1 MMQTAVHHQPVATT
15 LRADSPVTAASTS
28 LKGTSASAALP
39 FPQALPQEPSRTV
52 VAVYGPGQDAIVQV
66 VADILGKPW
75 TTETSLSTLGRGSSA
90 VVVGIR
96 ATDLPGSLDGCDK
109 SACMLVNLHCVDD
122 GSFPEEGLT
131 ELCDYE
137 FLYSLRSPFFRRDL
151 TRFLSLILGQTRPH
165 EDLKTKNRTNFIST
179 TFPDVHAALPNLDIL
194 SVGSDAVEIRV
205 DLLVDPDP
213 LPQDQGHPG
222 VPSLRYVGQQLMLL
236 RQHTEL
242 PIIFTTRCTKENGK
256 FPMDNPALFYRYLRR
271 AIQWGV
277 EYIDVELWLPE
288 DIRRKLAE
296 VKGNSV
302 IMSAFHDFSGEWKW
316 TSPEAPRIFEESAKY
331 ADIVKMIAMVDSV
344 EANYELEYF
353 RSTIKQTHGTYP
365 LLSAVNMGQLGQ
377 LSRALNTVFSPI
389 THPLLPMIAA
399 PGQLTAAEINE
410 ALHIMGQLPKRDL
423 YAIGSF
429 RATPQ
434 SMFMEKCFNE
444 LSLPH
449 TLTSMDRGPAGSL
462 ERVFSQPSFG
472 GAALHPPLSSTSH
485 LPAISDAARAIGL
498 VDTIVVTSPGSLVGE
513 NATWKGIRATLTR
526 DYVPSAYRGRAA
538 IILAGTESEASASI
552 FALRS
557 LGVGAIYTV
566 GFRAT
571 GPLAEGL
578 EPFTS
583 IQSVKLVEQPFVI
596 VSALPPE
603 KSLLVQPLLRHYRST
618 GRASPPSTRGKVYL
632 DLTRGERTGDPVSV
646 AERSGWTAYGI
657 EDVNAW
663 TTVEMLRLLVGQNVP
678 FDFVRMAS
686 VMSRPTVSIDRLT
699 PRRVTAEPRE
709 SMNCKSCRKRKVISF
724 SVPSHAVPKKRG
736 PKTDVLEAL
745 LKRVDGLEKRLQDD
759 GTHPLS
765 PASPVKPDI
774 PLSSSTSIS
783 HPVSNSHPPPHPQ
796 SHPAAF
802 PLAPPAAYAHGHT
815 HGHTQGHG
823 HPPPGRVPDAMLDT
837 YFARLHGKP
846 FFILDEASTR
856 QRHASGQLPVSL
868 SMAVYALT
876 LRYTTVNPPPGSLE
890 YARQAR
896 RMIDIDQPTIENLQT
911 LLLLCQTFYAY
922 GCGKKAYMTLGN
934 AVSMVLA
941 LDLYREPPASHPSL
955 TPERETRRRLFWSV
969 YILDRFLTCGSKRP
983 CLIADH
989 SILVRLPASHPT
1001 GQDPGDIFNPVGPNI
1016 PFSSDRRKTASSSAG
1031 SGACSSLLVDIS
1043 RILGVTHRYL
1053 AAGGV
1058 KGDSHFPWHA
1068 LSNLSKIRQEL
1079 DLWAAGTHD
1088 LFASIEALFG
1098 HPESTL
1104 LLLSKLIYHLVHCLL
1119 YRPFLPIDLAELRG
1133 TGQHQSWQIE
1143 ATTLCFSHANAIAEL
1158 VELAR
1163 HAPRIE
1169 WPDLIAYC
1177 LTVAGTVHIHGVHY
1191 NGRREGEVFA
1201 SSPDFLNREMSQLDW
1216 LSGFWSGVRHHRD
1229 LLRTLEVC
1237 HAELVRSLAARPVR
1251 FAPVFHLEDFLDR
1264 YPGLSL
1270 GGGPG
1275 VDGSHVRLVDEDQ
1288 IDLDPQLLYAST
1300 SVPTTGPTP
1309 ILPSQPNGIHHT
1321 HARHHSTSSASASA
1335 SASHSL
1341 PFTSSTWPEIPTDPE
1356 LLNQTPATG
1365 SVGPNA
1371 SAFFSPTL
1379 GSTTHYHHPTPHS
1392 QPQTYLQSQIQYA
1405 TFPFESTPVPVP
1417 VPVESP
1423 SATSQSQPS
1432 SATAGPGSSGNGN
1445 GNEEK
1450 DPFLSLLEQ
1459 IAENEHNPGGPS
1471 ELDFFL
1477 EELATQSSSLSLL
1490 SAVLKESRSL
1500 PRQIDTDPTTP
1511 TPDLPS
1517 PVQERLLQFV
1527 RDVQRHL
1534 GQDSKVGYD
1543 GLRAAMD
1550 MDRGLLGDKLGLGH
1564 NGLASG
1570 YREQRDMGP
1579 LIDIDVDT
1587 RRNMNGTGTTNG
1599 EVEDVFTPEATSSL
1613 STASASGSGSTR
1625 QRRRSSISGAQK
1637 HLYNLLSFVSFL
1649 TKESLL
1655 LRPGAGERVA
1665 VEMIVETLEHPDLGS
1680 ALKGHELC
1688 RSGGRANEMTVTAIS
1703 LWLIIMGEEL
1713 YSRAQSQA
1721 SVQTAKSNRKSAILI
1736 DLDDGSGSEDGE
1748 EEEGTWQQLS
1758 EIVIRE
1764 WETWTARLQ
1773 FLSLRQD
1780 LEIQARE
1787 QAAEAAAVM
1796 RRVYD

>member
-1 MMQTAVHHQPVATT
+1 MMQTALHHPPVATT
-15 LRADSPVTAASTS
+15 LRANSPVSATAASTT
-28 LKGTSASAALP
+28 LKGAPATTVLP
-39 FPQALPQEPSRTV
+39 FPHTPPQNPSHTV
-52 VAVYGPGQDAIVQV
+52 VAIYGPGQDGIVQV

-90 VVVGIR
+90 VVIGIQAR
-96 ATDLPGSLDGCDK
+96 ELARDLEGCDK
-109 SACMLVNLHCVDD
+109 SACILINLHCVDD
-122 GSFPEEGLT
+122 DSFPEEALT

-151 TRFLSLILGQTRPH
+151 TRFLALILGQSRPH

-205 DLLVDPDP
+205 DLLVDPV
-213 LPQDQGHPG
+213 PQDPPSP

-236 RQHTEL
+236 RQHTEM
-242 PIIFTTRCTKENGK
+242 PIIYTTRCTKENGK
-256 FPMDNPALFYRYLRR
+256 FPMDNPALFYQYLQR
-271 AIQWGV
+271 AIKWGV

-288 DIRRKLAE
+288 EIRQRLTE
-296 VKGNSV
+296 VKGNSI

-316 TSPEAPRIFEESAKY
+316 TSPDAPRIFEESAKY

-353 RSTIKQTHGTYP
+353 RSTIKQTYGTHP

-410 ALHIMGQLPKRDL
+410 AQHIMGQLPKRDL

-449 TLTSMDRGPAGSL
+449 TLTSIDRGPASSL
-462 ERVFSQPSFG
+462 ERVLTQPSFG
-472 GAALHPPLSSTSH
+472 GAALNPPITASSSR
-485 LPAISDAARAIGL
+485 LPAISEPARAIGL
-498 VDTIVVTSPGSLVGE
+498 VDTIVATSPGSLVGE

-538 IILAGTESEASASI
+538 IIVAGSESEACAVI

-557 LGVGAIYTV
+557 LAVGAIYTV

-632 DLTRGERTGDPVSV
+632 DLTRGERNGDPVGV

-657 EDVNAW
+657 EDVNSW

-686 VMSRPTVSIDRLT
+686 YNMSVSRPTVGIDRLT
-699 PRRVTAEPRE
+699 PRRVAAESRE
-709 SMNCKSCRKRKVISF
+709 SMNCKSCRKRKIKCNRLR
-724 SVPSHAVPKKRG
+724 PSCEACKVFQCACVYDAVPKKRG

-745 LKRVDGLEKRLQDD
+745 LKRVDGLEKRLQDEN
-759 GTHPLS
+759 HPLS
-765 PASPVKPDI
+765 PDSPVKPDLPI
-774 PLSSSTSIS
+774 SSHSQSLAS
-783 HPVSNSHPPPHPQ
+783 QPQ
-796 SHPAAF
+796 SQQNQAQSQSHSAAF
-802 PLAPPAAYAHGHT
+802 PIAPPPVQTY
-815 HGHTQGHG
+815 GHG
-823 HPPPGRVPDAMLDT
+823 HGGYAQSQPNISFQSDRIPAAMLDA

-846 FFILDEASTR
+846 FFILDEAVTR
-856 QRHASGQLPVSL
+856 NRHASGSLPGYL
-868 SMAVYALT
+868 AMAVYALT
-876 LRYTTVNPPPGSLE
+876 LRYTTANPPPGSLE

-896 RMIDIDQPTIENLQT
+896 RMVDIDQPSIENLQT
-911 LLLLCQTFYAY
+911 LLLLSQTFYAY

-941 LDLYREPPASHPSL
+941 LDLYRELPASHPAL
-955 TPERETRRRLFWSV
+955 PPECEMRRRLFWSV
-969 YILDRFLTCGSKRP
+969 YVMDRFLTCGSKRP

-989 SILVRLPASHPT
+989 SIVVRLPASNPS
-1001 GQDPGDIFNPVGPNI
+1001 GSDPGDVFNPVGPNI
-1016 PFSSDRRKTASSSAG
+1016 PYSSDRRKTAGSCSA
-1031 SGACSSLLVDIS
+1031 LLVDIA

-1133 TGQHQSWQIE
+1133 SGQHQSWQIE
-1143 ATTLCFSHANAIAEL
+1143 ATTLCFSHANAVAEL

-1169 WPDLIAYC
+1169 WPDLVAYC

-1191 NGRREGEVFA
+1191 HGRRDGEVFA
-1201 SSPDFLNREMSQLDW
+1201 SSPDFLTREMHQLAW
-1216 LSGFWSGVRHHRD
+1216 LRQSWTGVQHHRD
-1229 LLRTLEVC
+1229 LLTTLSAC
-1237 HAELVRSLAARPVR
+1237 HADLVRTLAARPVR
-1251 FAPVFHLEDFLDR
+1251 FAPVFHLEDFLER
-1264 YPGLSL
+1264 YPGLV
-1270 GGGPG
+1270 
-1275 VDGSHVRLVDEDQ
+1275 VDGGHVRLVDDEQ
-1288 IDLDPQLLYAST
+1288 INLDPQLLYA
-1300 SVPTTGPTP
+1300 PT
-1309 ILPSQPNGIHHT
+1309 LPSQPQPHQPNGIH
-1321 HARHHSTSSASASA
+1321 HARHHSTSS
-1335 SASHSL
+1335 SL
-1341 PFTSSTWPEIPTDPE
+1341 PFSPSSTWPDIPTDPD
-1356 LLNQTPATG
+1356 LLNQSPGPSTLFSSTPTQ
-1365 SVGPNA
+1365 
-1371 SAFFSPTL
+1371 
-1379 GSTTHYHHPTPHS
+1379 PHS
-1392 QPQTYLQSQIQYA
+1392 HFNPHQPQSHNQNPPNLNLNINLTSTPQIQYA
-1405 TFPFESTPVPVP
+1405 TFPFESTPLPDP
-1417 VPVESP
+1417 DIESP
-1423 SATSQSQPS
+1423 ESQSHQS
-1432 SATAGPGSSGNGN
+1432 TSALAGGPPTGPGAS

-1459 IAENEHNPGGPS
+1459 IAENEHSQGGPS

-1477 EELATQSSSLSLL
+1477 E
-1490 SAVLKESRSL
+1490 
-1500 PRQIDTDPTTP
+1500 
-1511 TPDLPS
+1511 
-1517 PVQERLLQFV
+1517 
-1527 RDVQRHL
+1527 
-1534 GQDSKVGYD
+1534 
-1543 GLRAAMD
+1543 GLE
-1550 MDRGLLGDKLGLGH
+1550 GDEGGK
-1564 NGLASG
+1564 
-1570 YREQRDMGP
+1570 
-1579 LIDIDVDT
+1579 
-1587 RRNMNGTGTTNG
+1587 
-1599 EVEDVFTPEATSSL
+1599 
-1613 STASASGSGSTR
+1613 
-1625 QRRRSSISGAQK
+1625 GA
-1637 HLYNLLSFVSFL
+1637 
-1649 TKESLL
+1649 
-1655 LRPGAGERVA
+1655 
-1665 VEMIVETLEHPDLGS
+1665 
-1680 ALKGHELC
+1680 
-1688 RSGGRANEMTVTAIS
+1688 
-1703 LWLIIMGEEL
+1703 
-1713 YSRAQSQA
+1713 
-1721 SVQTAKSNRKSAILI
+1721 
-1736 DLDDGSGSEDGE
+1736 
-1748 EEEGTWQQLS
+1748 
-1758 EIVIRE
+1758 
-1764 WETWTARLQ
+1764 
-1773 FLSLRQD
+1773 
-1780 LEIQARE
+1780 
-1787 QAAEAAAVM
+1787 
-1796 RRVYD
+1796 